1 MIFGGAADAIK
12 KSKEERGTFF
22 KTLASTGEVRTRVPL
37 EADSPVRMSNLPY
50 FCAREEAIRTC
61 IGGTTKE
68 VINWPK
74 RWTMNRGSG
83 IHVAIQNY
91 VLENIGA
98 IDGMWRHGC
107 GYEHGL
113 MSPGADLFGLASCP
127 TACENCGGTS
137 GFTYMESS
145 FDDVNLG
152 LTGHPDGFWVKEK
165 ALWEFKTCG
174 AGTYRRVLGKGPS
187 VANRVQGGG
196 YLKML
201 NRLLEDTREHW
212 AIDGVSP
219 GDKLQPFD
227 KVYFLYVPM
236 EDVSDVRIPSP
247 DERSV
252 PYEVD
257 PDTRMIFYPLGIEAV
272 TSDFDEAYKRV
283 TEYRLW
289 RNHIAEMSE
298 PQLKVRHLGSVLPRR
313 HLSCTCAGNAGQWK
327 WGCDFAKGCM
337 ELGDK
342 YEEKKDAED
351 K

>member
-1 MIFGGAADAIK
+1 MIFGGVVDAIK

-22 KTLASTGEVRTRVPL
+22 RTLASTGEVRTRVPL

-68 VINWPK
+68 VVDWPN
-74 RWTMNRGSG
+74 RWVMNRGSG
-83 IHVAIQNY
+83 IHVAIQND

-98 IDGMWRHGC
+98 IDGVWRCDSCNTLNGVDAFLCDEEGVLGFSPTPTKCFKC
-107 GYEHGL
+107 GQPH
-113 MSPGADLFGLASCP
+113 C
-127 TACENCGGTS
+127 
-137 GFTYMESS
+137 FTYVESTL
-145 FDDVNLG
+145 VHQNWG
-152 LTGHPDGFWVKEK
+152 LTGHPDGFWMKEK

-174 AGTYRRVLGKGPS
+174 AGTYRRVLDKGPS
-187 VANRVQGGG
+187 VAHRVQGGG
-196 YLKML
+196 YLQMANELLGKYRERDE
-201 NRLLEDTREHW
+201 RLE
-212 AIDGVSP
+212 
-219 GDKLQPFD
+219 
-227 KVYFLYVPM
+227 KVFFLYVPM

-257 PDTRMIFYPLGIEAV
+257 PDTRMIFYPLGIGAV
-272 TSDFDEAYKRV
+272 TPDFDEAYARV
-283 TEYRLW
+283 KAYRVW

-298 PQLKVRHLGSVLPRR
+298 PQLKVRHLGSVLPKR

-327 WGCDFAKGCM
+327 WGCDFARGCM

-342 YEEKKDAED
+342 YEEKKDAES